1 MSSGSSNREIKE
13 QIPKE
18 DDTQGKT
25 GEVISEQA
33 GIEGQRKE
41 ANVESYAEVAQVGQ
55 ILKDIKFPTNKQK
68 IIEHIRQQQLQ
79 SSNIQNKENILTKL
93 QEKLEEREYK
103 NVSDITTSAG
113 LVY

>member
-1 MSSGSSNREIKE
+1 MSSESSNREIKE

-18 DDTQGKT
+18 VDTQGKT

-41 ANVESYAEVAQVGQ
+41 VNVESYAEVAQVGQ
-55 ILKDIKFPTNKQK
+55 ILKDIKFPADKQK
-68 IIEHIRQQQLQ
+68 IIEHIRQQQQ

-103 NVSDITTSAG
+103 NVSDVTTSAG

>member
-1 MSSGSSNREIKE
+1 MSSESSNREIKE

-25 GEVISEQA
+25 GEVISKQA

-55 ILKDIKFPTNKQK
+55 ILKDIKFPANKQK
-68 IIEHIRQQQLQ
+68 IIEHIRQQQQ

>member
-1 MSSGSSNREIKE
+1 MSSKSSNREIKE

-18 DDTQGKT
+18 DDTQGKI
-25 GEVISEQA
+25 GEVISQQA

-41 ANVESYAEVAQVGQ
+41 VNVESYAEVAQVGQ
-55 ILKDIKFPTNKQK
+55 ILKDIKFPANKQK
-68 IIEHIRQQQLQ
+68 IIEHIRQQQQ

-93 QEKLEEREYK
+93 QEKLEEKEYK
-103 NVSDITTSAG
+103 NVSDVTTTAG

>member
-1 MSSGSSNREIKE
+1 MSSERSNREIKE

-25 GEVISEQA
+25 GEVISKQA

-79 SSNIQNKENILTKL
+79 SSNIQNILTKL
-93 QEKLEEREYK
+93 QQKLEEKEYK
-103 NVSDITTSAG
+103 NVSDITTTAG

>member
-1 MSSGSSNREIKE
+1 MSSKSSNREIKE

-55 ILKDIKFPTNKQK
+55 ILKDIKFPANKQK
-68 IIEHIRQQQLQ
+68 IIEHIRQQQQ

-93 QEKLEEREYK
+93 QEKLEEKEYK
-103 NVSDITTSAG
+103 NVSDITTTAG

>member
-1 MSSGSSNREIKE
+1 MSSESSNREIKE

-55 ILKDIKFPTNKQK
+55 ILKDIKFPANKQK
-68 IIEHIRQQQLQ
+68 IIEHITQQQQ
-79 SSNIQNKENILTKL
+79 SSNSQNKENILMKL